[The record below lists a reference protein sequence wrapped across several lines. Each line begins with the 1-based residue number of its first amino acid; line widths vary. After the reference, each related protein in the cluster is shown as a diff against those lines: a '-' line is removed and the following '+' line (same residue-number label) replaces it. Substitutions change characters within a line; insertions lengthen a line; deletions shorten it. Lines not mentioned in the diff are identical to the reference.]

1 MTDALLSPI
10 DYPKATRRLRLGF
23 VGGGRGGQVG
33 AWHAAGARLS
43 NRWDIVAGALSSDP
57 ANAQASGADWFL
69 EPGRTYADYADMAR
83 REGARADGIDAV
95 AICTPNHTHHDI
107 ASAFLDAGI
116 DVICDKPL
124 TTTIEDA
131 QALVALQGKTG
142 LVVGVTY
149 AFAFHAMV
157 RQARH
162 MVLSGQ
168 IGTLRQVHVEYMQEW
183 SCLAPQAP
191 PMTTPWRQDTRKVG
205 RASAVSDIGT
215 HAFHLATYVTG
226 QPITELKASLHV
238 CGPPRSLEDTA
249 FMNIR
254 LANGAPGTI
263 VLTQAAPGNYCA
275 LRIRVFGDKGGIE
288 WDQERPEYLKV
299 SFLNQPDQMIVRGKQ
314 GAMLPSVERMSHLPS
329 GHGEALSN
337 AWANLYTEFAVA
349 IAARRSGETLPD
361 GLVEFPTAL
370 DGARGVKFI
379 HAAVDSHESG
389 GAWMP
394 CWLEA

>member
-1 MTDALLSPI
+1 MTDALLSPM

-23 VGGGRGGQVG
+23 IGGGRGGQVG

-57 ANAQASGADWFL
+57 ANARASGADWFL
-69 EPGRTYADYADMAR
+69 DPGRTYADYVDMAR
-83 REGARADGIDAV
+83 REAARADGIDAV

-107 ASAFLDAGI
+107 ASVFLGAGI

-131 QALVALQGKTG
+131 KALVALQRKSG

-168 IGTLRQVHVEYMQEW
+168 IGTIRQVHVEYMQEW
-183 SCLAPQAP
+183 SCLESQAP
-191 PMTTPWRQDTRKVG
+191 SMTIPWRQDTRKVG

-226 QPITELKASLHV
+226 QPIMELKASLHV

-288 WDQERPEYLKV
+288 WDQERPEYLRV
-299 SFLNQPDQMIVRGKQ
+299 SFLNQPDHVIVRGKQ

-349 IAARRSGETLPD
+349 IAARRAGETLPD

-370 DGARGVKFI
+370 DGARGVKFV

-389 GAWMP
+389 GVWTP